1 MDSAST
7 QNMDSHMAALVFSS
21 AAPGFSPTEHNLPSD
36 GVFSASAATIS
47 AVVAIPSSGNESLS
61 LDIHSSAAAIK
72 NTTAITFP
80 NINSTAMVPSS
91 DFTAAAKFPHM
102 IVPLSN
108 TQQIISLKLSNTN
121 FLYWRMQMKPYLLG
135 QGVYSYV
142 DGSFPCSPAYIPFA
156 DMALSTINPSY
167 ISWKQQD

>member
-7 QNMDSHMAALVFSS
+7 QNMDSHMAAPIFSS
-21 AAPGFSPTEHNLPSD
+21 VKHNLPSD

-61 LDIHSSAAAIK
+61 LDVHSSAAAIK

-80 NINSTAMVPSS
+80 NINSAAMVPSS
-91 DFTAAAKFPHM
+91 DFTAGAKFPHM

-108 TQQIISLKLSNTN
+108 TQQIISLKLLNKN
-121 FLYWRMQMKPYLLG
+121 FLYWSMQMKPYLLG

-142 DGSFPCSPAYIPFA
+142 DSSFPCPPRIYHLLIWPCPSLIHHICHGN
-156 DMALSTINPSY
+156 SKIN
-167 ISWKQQD
+167 